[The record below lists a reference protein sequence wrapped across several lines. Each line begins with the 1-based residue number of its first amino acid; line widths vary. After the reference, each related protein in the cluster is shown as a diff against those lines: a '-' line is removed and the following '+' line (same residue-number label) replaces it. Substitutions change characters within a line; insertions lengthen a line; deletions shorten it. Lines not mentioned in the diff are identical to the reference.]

1 MLAWQTGKRPGGGN
15 GLWDRSYEDRGERGN
30 DMLFKH
36 ILIPTDGSELS
47 LKAVEHGLALAKVT
61 GAKVTALTVQPPMVD
76 FVVEGVTIT
85 VTEAERAQ
93 MAREFGH
100 RLDSARTAAQAHG
113 IDLATLQVE
122 DREPW
127 RAIIQVAKE
136 KGVDLI
142 VMASHGRRGV
152 SALVLGS
159 ETQKLLTHSTIP
171 VLVYR

>member
-1 MLAWQTGKRPGGGN
+1 
-15 GLWDRSYEDRGERGN
+15 
-30 DMLFKH
+30 MLFKH

-47 LKAVEHGLALAKVT
+47 LKAVQHGLALAKAMNARVT
-61 GAKVTALTVQPPMVD
+61 EMTVQPPLTD

-85 VTEAERAQ
+85 VGPAEREEVAEQ
-93 MAREFGH
+93 FSH
-100 RLDSARTAAQAHG
+100 RLDAAREEAKAQA
-113 IDLATLQVE
+113 IDMATIQVE

-127 RAIIQVAKE
+127 RAIINVAKE
-136 KGVDLI
+136 KGADLI

-159 ETQKLLTHSTIP
+159 ETQKLLTHSSVP

>member
-1 MLAWQTGKRPGGGN
+1 
-15 GLWDRSYEDRGERGN
+15 
-30 DMLFKH
+30 MLFKH

-47 LKAVEHGLALAKVT
+47 LKAVQHGIALAKVM
-61 GAKVTALTVQPPMVD
+61 GAQITAMTVQPPLTD

-85 VTEAERAQ
+85 VGTAERDELAKQ
-93 MAREFGH
+93 FDH
-100 RLDSARTAAQAHG
+100 RLDAARAEAKAQG
-113 IDLATLQVE
+113 IHLGTIQVE

-127 RAIIQVAKE
+127 RAIIEVAKQ
-136 KGVDLI
+136 KGADLI

-159 ETQKLLTHSTIP
+159 ETQKLLTHSSVP

>member
-1 MLAWQTGKRPGGGN
+1 
-15 GLWDRSYEDRGERGN
+15 
-30 DMLFKH
+30 MLFKH

-47 LKAVEHGLALAKVT
+47 LKAVQHGLALAKVI
-61 GAKVTALTVQPPMVD
+61 GAQVTAVTVQPPLTD

-85 VTEAERAQ
+85 VGPAEREELAEQ
-93 MAREFGH
+93 FNH
-100 RLDSARTAAQAHG
+100 RLDAARAEAKAQG
-113 IDLATLQVE
+113 IHLGTIQVE

-127 RAIIQVAKE
+127 RAIISVAKD

-159 ETQKLLTHSTIP
+159 ETQKLLTHSSVP

>member
-1 MLAWQTGKRPGGGN
+1 
-15 GLWDRSYEDRGERGN
+15 
-30 DMLFKH
+30 MLFKH

-47 LKAVEHGLALAKVT
+47 QMAVKHGIAIAKTV
-61 GAKVTALTVQPPMVD
+61 GARVTAMTVQPPMTD

-85 VTEAERAQ
+85 VSDAERAE
-93 MAREFGH
+93 MARQFDH
-100 RLDSARTAAQAHG
+100 RMDSARAEAKAQ
-113 IDLATLQVE
+113 DVQLATIQVE

-127 RAIIQVAKE
+127 RAVIEVAKQ
-136 KGVDLI
+136 KGADLI

-159 ETQKLLTHSTIP
+159 ETQKLLTHSTVP

>member
-1 MLAWQTGKRPGGGN
+1 
-15 GLWDRSYEDRGERGN
+15 
-30 DMLFKH
+30 MLFKH

-47 LKAVEHGLALAKVT
+47 LKAVKHGLALAKAMN
-61 GAKVTALTVQPPMVD
+61 AKVTAMTVQPPLTD

-85 VTEAERAQ
+85 VGPAEREE
-93 MAREFGH
+93 MAEQFSH
-100 RLDSARTAAQAHG
+100 RLDAAREEAKAQG
-113 IDLATLQVE
+113 IDLGTIQVE

-127 RAIIQVAKE
+127 RAIINVSKE
-136 KGVDLI
+136 KGADLI

-159 ETQKLLTHSTIP
+159 ETQKLLTHSTVP